1 MPSVQG
7 DENPISNGMVRRSRK
22 QIHAASV
29 AQEAEMLR
37 RWRQAL
43 PLAGTTW
50 TRLSPDELR
59 ISRGNVHKLAGL
71 IQLRYQTTREE
82 SDRQVAA
89 FIAANVTA
97 NVAVP

>member
-1 MPSVQG
+1 MRTPFGQSE
-7 DENPISNGMVRRSRK
+7 ENPVSHGMLRRSRK
-22 QIHAASV
+22 QVEAASA

-37 RWRQAL
+37 RWRVAL

-59 ISRGNVHKLAGL
+59 TSRGNVHKLAGL

-89 FIAANVTA
+89 FIKA
-97 NVAVP
+97 NVAPPP